1 MATGTSLYVP
11 RLKTDITD
19 PNSTIMKKI
28 FGLLFIMVTLTQVS
42 MAQDSEGKGFDKSKL
57 FFGGNLGLAFG
68 TYTIINVS
76 PLVGYQFT
84 PVFAAGAGINY
95 SYYGYNDGYYK
106 YNQSYAGMSL
116 FGRVSP
122 IRQFFIQVQPE
133 VNYIWGTITPYN
145 NNQALTSKIPTQ
157 FVPSLLLGGGA
168 AIPTGPNGAFTISVM
183 YDVIQ
188 NPWSPYYHQAVYGF
202 GYNVG
207 F

>member
-1 MATGTSLYVP
+1 
-11 RLKTDITD
+11 
-19 PNSTIMKKI
+19 MKKI
-28 FGLLFIMVTLTQVS
+28 FGLLIFGIGLMTGVS
-42 MAQDSEGKGFDKSKL
+42 AQNTEGSGGFDKSKL

-68 TYTIINVS
+68 TYTIINVA

-84 PVFAAGAGINY
+84 PVFAAGTGINY

-106 YNQSYAGMSL
+106 YNQSYAGMSV
-116 FGRVSP
+116 FGRISP

-133 VNYIWGTITPYN
+133 INYIWGTETPYDT
-145 NNQALTSKIPTQ
+145 NQGLPTYKIPTQ

-168 AIPTGPNGAFTISVM
+168 AIPTGPNGAITISVM
-183 YDVIQ
+183 YDVLQ